1 MSFIVG
7 ICLFFFS
14 NVYAD
19 LLFNIVFIVPLYPPG
34 YIPIFAFV
42 VNIDVFVVHFY

>member
-7 ICLFFFS
+7 ICVCFFQ
-14 NVYAD
+14 NVYTD
-19 LLFNIVFIVPLYPPG
+19 LLFDIVFIVPLYPPG
-34 YIPIFAFV
+34 YILIFAFV